1 MGNKILKGERVALKP
16 LEYEDALEIRKWG
29 IHENK
34 LFIDYNLA
42 ELSATEL
49 HYWYIIKKKS
59 LRKAYYAIYDEED
72 RMIGYLGIKDIN
84 LFKKE
89 SYLGIVLDPNFMDRG
104 YGTESIQVLLKYYFY
119 EMKMKKI
126 CLEVNE
132 FNSRAIHAYEKMGFL
147 YITEYL
153 GEFENQKIDFID
165 PYYEPYQRYFKVH
178 NGVLLTR
185 IYLME
190 MDLRRFEMRN

>member
-59 LRKAYYAIYDEED
+59 LRKEGNEKWLSKLHWPEIRTAE
-72 RMIGYLGIKDIN
+72 K
-84 LFKKE
+84 
-89 SYLGIVLDPNFMDRG
+89 
-104 YGTESIQVLLKYYFY
+104 QH
-119 EMKMKKI
+119 
-126 CLEVNE
+126 CLT
-132 FNSRAIHAYEKMGFL
+132 H
-147 YITEYL
+147 
-153 GEFENQKIDFID
+153 
-165 PYYEPYQRYFKVH
+165 
-178 NGVLLTR
+178 
-185 IYLME
+185 
-190 MDLRRFEMRN
+190 